1 MPSGLL
7 FERSISGSDNVAI
20 TVEVTET
27 EIFFCY
33 FVPGGFG
40 DAQNIFLALHT
51 NREIGAAVL
60 PFAQN
65 AEGSTVFLPFKA
77 DLLLSVELR
86 GGESRAFIRRW
97 RSWRW
102 SEREQT
108 DALGITAASN
118 ELVLHLPRRL
128 FGAATKLRVVLYAK
142 D

>member
-27 EIFFCY
+27 EIFFRY

-40 DAQNIFLALHT
+40 DAQNIFLALRT

-77 DLLLSVELR
+77 DLLLSVELKTDQ
-86 GGESRAFIRRW
+86 IR
-97 RSWRW
+97 SF
-102 SEREQT
+102 ERRK
-108 DALGITAASN
+108 LLRM
-118 ELVLHLPRRL
+118 LVCVRPISMPL
-128 FGAATKLRVVLYAK
+128 K
-142 D
+142 